1 MSIRKASLNDDNNVI
16 SHTFQRCVGCNSV
29 MVRFANQQTDF
40 RKKSEKYSKTT
51 QGRGS
56 QLLRNKSRT
65 AQSNKPCQLVPSRSR
80 LLLMRLTASMTFAQ
94 GSSMHAQLYA
104 HLTGPIRETSLISL
118 IHEN

>member
-56 QLLRNKSRT
+56 QLLHNKCRT
-65 AQSNKPCQLVPSRSR
+65 AQSNKPCQLAPSTSR
-80 LLLMRLTASMTFAQ
+80 LAAD
-94 GSSMHAQLYA
+94 
-104 HLTGPIRETSLISL
+104 ETYNEHDICSGELNACTTVCTSDRA
-118 IHEN
+118 NT